1 MDNGHYRIEI
11 YMLVGCP
18 NCNVCGEARDFVK
31 KFVAGYRNNG
41 KIDVKLF
48 SLDRPDGMCEEGLR
62 GIDRNDLPVILFVRG
77 HEEVSRLIKKVP
89 SPEELEHH
97 LSQLVSVA

>member
-31 KFVAGYRNNG
+31 GFISQRYNG
-41 KIDVKLF
+41 NVSVKLLGLGQ
-48 SLDRPDGMCEEGLR
+48 SDGMCEAALK
-62 GIDRNDLPVILFVRG
+62 GIKREDLPVVLFARG
-77 HEEVSRLIKKVP
+77 HEEVSRLENKVP
-89 SPEELEHH
+89 SEEELEHH
-97 LSQLVSVA
+97 LSQLVSAA